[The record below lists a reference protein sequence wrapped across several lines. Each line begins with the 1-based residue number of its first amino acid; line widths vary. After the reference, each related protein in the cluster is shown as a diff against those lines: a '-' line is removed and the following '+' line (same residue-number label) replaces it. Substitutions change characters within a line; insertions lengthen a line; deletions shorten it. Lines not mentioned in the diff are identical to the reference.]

1 VAYGVCEERDR
12 LLSLYYETVE
22 GHARLV
28 SQIREVAGSRDHV
41 LFEQL
46 VKRSEEFRLDWG
58 FRGKVNAIPG
68 RCRTPIRD
76 DSEQ

>member
-22 GHARLV
+22 SHARLV

-46 VKRSEEFRLDWG
+46 VKRSEEFRLDVKRAKNNLFKHRREHG
-58 FRGKVNAIPG
+58 
-68 RCRTPIRD
+68 C
-76 DSEQ
+76 